1 VGAQAD
7 RVLNRFMPVQI
18 RRRCRG
24 WWCGGLWQEPA
35 LYFDDGISGALRVL
49 TEKAPAQGQPGA
61 PLLQRREDVMLAA
74 EVHEIAFPV
83 VKLAAQ
89 RALAGR

>member
-1 VGAQAD
+1 
-7 RVLNRFMPVQI
+7 
-18 RRRCRG
+18 
-24 WWCGGLWQEPA
+24 
-35 LYFDDGISGALRVL
+35 
-49 TEKAPAQGQPGA
+49 
-61 PLLQRREDVMLAA
+61 MLAA